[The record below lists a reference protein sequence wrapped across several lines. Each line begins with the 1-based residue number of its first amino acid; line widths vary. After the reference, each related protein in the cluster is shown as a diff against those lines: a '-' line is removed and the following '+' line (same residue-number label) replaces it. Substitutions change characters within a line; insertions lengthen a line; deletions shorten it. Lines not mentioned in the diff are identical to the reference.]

1 MDLNPDCDGRA
12 LTFTRRI
19 SAGNIGQH
27 SMKRFSFQ
35 QKIWV
40 SAGAAV
46 SAIVLAALLA
56 GPSGAA
62 DDKKAAAPKPALTV
76 TTVKPQLGSLSV
88 KLTANGTIAAWQEA
102 IIGAESSG
110 LRLTQVN
117 ANVGDVVRAGQ
128 VLAVFAPESIQADL
142 AQARANLVEAE
153 ANASD
158 AAGNAERARTLQNSG
173 ALSTQQI
180 NQYQTSAQTAKARV
194 EAARAL
200 LSVQQLRLKKNQ
212 VLAPDSGIISSR
224 NATVGA
230 VLASGTELFRM
241 IRQGRLEWRAEV
253 TSAELGRLS
262 PGTPALITA
271 ASGAQIRGKVRMIAP
286 TVDPQ
291 TRTALVYVDLPTTR
305 MNGSAGAARAETGV
319 AAAAAPG
326 RPKQGT
332 APSGGSAVHA
342 VTSVGAKFPA
352 GPPQGKS
359 APSGG
364 SAVHAVTSVEAKFPA
379 GPPQGKL
386 APAGGSAVHAV
397 TSVGAIKSGMFA
409 KGEFA
414 LGDSSALMV
423 PQTAVVVRDGFS
435 YVYRV
440 GADNRVAQVKVQT
453 GRLSGDQI
461 EIVSSLSADARLVAS
476 GAGFLNEGD
485 LVRVI
490 EDGKA
495 VAPAA
500 K

>member
-1 MDLNPDCDGRA
+1 M
-12 LTFTRRI
+12 TITRRT
-19 SAGNIGQH
+19 SANTIGQH

-35 QKIWV
+35 QKSV
-40 SAGAAV
+40 ASA
-46 SAIVLAALLA
+46 SAIAALVVWTVLSA

-62 DDKKAAAPKPALTV
+62 DDKKSAAPKPALTI
-76 TTVKPQLGSLSV
+76 TTVKPQLGRLSV

-102 IIGAESSG
+102 SIGAESSG

-180 NQYQTSAQTAKARV
+180 NQYQTSEQTAKARV
-194 EAARAL
+194 EAAKAL
-200 LSVQQLRLKKNQ
+200 LSVQQLRLKKTQ

-291 TRTALVYVDLPTTR
+291 TRTALVYVDLPTTQ
-305 MNGSAGAARAETGV
+305 MSGSAGAARAGTGV
-319 AAAAAPG
+319 GAADAPGRPKQGTAPSRGSAVHAVTSVGAAAAPG
-326 RPKQGT
+326 RPQQGTAPSGGSPVHAVTSVGAAAAPGRPQQGT

-342 VTSVGAKFPA
+342 VTSVGA
-352 GPPQGKS
+352 
-359 APSGG
+359 
-364 SAVHAVTSVEAKFPA
+364 
-379 GPPQGKL
+379 
-386 APAGGSAVHAV
+386 
-397 TSVGAIKSGMFA
+397 IKAGMFA
-409 KGEFA
+409 NGEFA
-414 LGDSSALMV
+414 LGNSSALMV

-495 VAPAA
+495 VPPSA

>member
-1 MDLNPDCDGRA
+1 
-12 LTFTRRI
+12 
-19 SAGNIGQH
+19 
-27 SMKRFSFQ
+27 MKRFLSRHRT
-35 QKIWV
+35 
-40 SAGAAV
+40 AALTGT
-46 SAIVLAALLA
+46 AALAVVWTALLA
-56 GPSGAA
+56 GTSDAA
-62 DDKKAAAPKPALTV
+62 DDKKNAAPKPALTI
-76 TTVKPQLGSLSV
+76 TTVKPQLGRLSV
-88 KLTANGTIAAWQEA
+88 KLTANGSIAAWQEA
-102 IIGAESSG
+102 SIGAESSG

-153 ANASD
+153 ANAAD

-180 NQYQTSAQTAKARV
+180 NQYQTSEQTAKARV
-194 EAARAL
+194 EAARGL
-200 LSVQQLRLKKNQ
+200 LGAQQLRLTKTQ
-212 VLAPDSGIISSR
+212 VLAPDSGVISSR

-262 PGTPALITA
+262 PGTTALVTA
-271 ASGAQIRGKVRMIAP
+271 PSGIQIKGKVRMIAP

-291 TRTALVYVDLPTTR
+291 TRSALVYVDLPTTP
-305 MNGSAGAARAETGV
+305 MSGAGAV
-319 AAAAAPG
+319 AAPG
-326 RPKQGT
+326 RPRKGS
-332 APSGGSAVHA
+332 APPGGSAVPA
-342 VTSVGAKFPA
+342 VTSVGAFKP
-352 GPPQGKS
+352 
-359 APSGG
+359 
-364 SAVHAVTSVEAKFPA
+364 
-379 GPPQGKL
+379 
-386 APAGGSAVHAV
+386 
-397 TSVGAIKSGMFA
+397 GMFA

-453 GRLSGDQI
+453 GRLSGDQV

-485 LVRVI
+485 LVRVM
-490 EDGKA
+490 ENGKA
-495 VAPAA
+495 VPAA
-500 K
+500 ALSAASSASAAK

>member
-1 MDLNPDCDGRA
+1 MQRFLSRHRTAA
-12 LTFTRRI
+12 LTGT
-19 SAGNIGQH
+19 
-27 SMKRFSFQ
+27 
-35 QKIWV
+35 
-40 SAGAAV
+40 AA
-46 SAIVLAALLA
+46 LAVVWTALLA
-56 GPSGAA
+56 GTSDAA
-62 DDKKAAAPKPALTV
+62 DDKKNAAPKPALTI
-76 TTVKPQLGSLSV
+76 TTVKPQLGRLSV
-88 KLTANGTIAAWQEA
+88 KLTANGSIAAWQEA
-102 IIGAESSG
+102 SIGAESSG

-153 ANASD
+153 ANAAD

-180 NQYQTSAQTAKARV
+180 NQYQTSEQTAKARV
-194 EAARAL
+194 EAARGL
-200 LSVQQLRLKKNQ
+200 LGAQQLRLTKTQ
-212 VLAPDSGIISSR
+212 VLAPDSGVISSR

-262 PGTPALITA
+262 PGTTALVTA
-271 ASGAQIRGKVRMIAP
+271 PSGIQIKGKLRMIAP

-291 TRTALVYVDLPTTR
+291 TRSALVYVDLPTTP
-305 MNGSAGAARAETGV
+305 MSGAGAV
-319 AAAAAPG
+319 AAPG
-326 RPKQGT
+326 RPRKGS
-332 APSGGSAVHA
+332 APPGGSAVPA
-342 VTSVGAKFPA
+342 VTSVGAFKP
-352 GPPQGKS
+352 
-359 APSGG
+359 
-364 SAVHAVTSVEAKFPA
+364 
-379 GPPQGKL
+379 
-386 APAGGSAVHAV
+386 
-397 TSVGAIKSGMFA
+397 GMFA

-453 GRLSGDQI
+453 GRLSGDQV

-485 LVRVI
+485 LVRVM
-490 EDGKA
+490 ENGKA
-495 VAPAA
+495 VPAA
-500 K
+500 ALSAASSASAAK

>member
-1 MDLNPDCDGRA
+1 
-12 LTFTRRI
+12 
-19 SAGNIGQH
+19 
-27 SMKRFSFQ
+27 MKRFLSRHRT
-35 QKIWV
+35 
-40 SAGAAV
+40 AALTGT
-46 SAIVLAALLA
+46 AALAVVWTALLA
-56 GPSGAA
+56 GTSDAA
-62 DDKKAAAPKPALTV
+62 DDKKNAAPKPALTI
-76 TTVKPQLGSLSV
+76 TTVKPQLGRLSV
-88 KLTANGTIAAWQEA
+88 KLTANGSIAAWQEA
-102 IIGAESSG
+102 SIGAESSG

-153 ANASD
+153 ANAAD

-180 NQYQTSAQTAKARV
+180 NQYQTSEQTAKARV
-194 EAARAL
+194 EAARGL
-200 LSVQQLRLKKNQ
+200 LGAQQLRLTKTQ
-212 VLAPDSGIISSR
+212 VLAPDSGVISSR

-262 PGTPALITA
+262 PGTTALVTA
-271 ASGAQIRGKVRMIAP
+271 PSGIQIKGKLRMIAP

-291 TRTALVYVDLPTTR
+291 TRSALVYVDLPTTP
-305 MNGSAGAARAETGV
+305 MSGAGAV
-319 AAAAAPG
+319 AAPG
-326 RPKQGT
+326 RPRKGS
-332 APSGGSAVHA
+332 APPGGSAVPA
-342 VTSVGAKFPA
+342 VTSVGAFKP
-352 GPPQGKS
+352 
-359 APSGG
+359 
-364 SAVHAVTSVEAKFPA
+364 
-379 GPPQGKL
+379 
-386 APAGGSAVHAV
+386 
-397 TSVGAIKSGMFA
+397 GMFA

-453 GRLSGDQI
+453 GRLSGDQV

-485 LVRVI
+485 LVRVM
-490 EDGKA
+490 ENGKA
-495 VAPAA
+495 VPAA
-500 K
+500 ALSAASSASAAK

>member
-1 MDLNPDCDGRA
+1 MTIAG
-12 LTFTRRI
+12 
-19 SAGNIGQH
+19 SASANTLGQH
-27 SMKRFSFQ
+27 SMKRFLFQ
-35 QKIWV
+35 PRTWV
-40 SAGAAV
+40 SAGVVASV
-46 SAIVLAALLA
+46 VVCAALLSR
-56 GPSGAA
+56 PSGAA
-62 DDKKAAAPKPALTV
+62 DDKKTVSPKPALTI

-88 KLTANGTIAAWQEA
+88 KLTANGSIAAWQEA
-102 IIGAESSG
+102 SIGAESSG

-117 ANVGDVVRAGQ
+117 VNVGDVVRAGQ

-180 NQYQTSAQTAKARV
+180 NQYQTSEQTAKARV
-194 EAARAL
+194 EAAKAL
-200 LSVQQLRLKKNQ
+200 LAVQQLRLTKTR
-212 VLAPDSGIISSR
+212 VLAPDSGVISSR

-262 PGTPALITA
+262 PGTTALITA
-271 ASGAQIRGKVRMIAP
+271 PSGIQVKGKVRMIAP

-291 TRTALVYVDLPTTR
+291 TRFALVYVDLPTTPTS
-305 MNGSAGAARAETGV
+305 GAGIV
-319 AAAAAPG
+319 AAPG
-326 RPKQGT
+326 RPRQGAV
-332 APSGGSAVHA
+332 APGGSAVPA
-342 VTSVGAKFPA
+342 ATSLGAE
-352 GPPQGKS
+352 S
-359 APSGG
+359 
-364 SAVHAVTSVEAKFPA
+364 PA

-386 APAGGSAVHAV
+386 APAGGSAVPAVTSLGAKFPAGPPQGKLAPTGGSAVHAV
-397 TSVGAIKSGMFA
+397 TSVGAFKPGMFA

-440 GADNRVAQVKVQT
+440 GADNRVAQTKVQT
-453 GRLSGDQI
+453 GRLSGDQV

-490 EDGKA
+490 ENGKEVPPSA
-495 VAPAA
+495 VSAAAAASAA

>member
-1 MDLNPDCDGRA
+1 
-12 LTFTRRI
+12 
-19 SAGNIGQH
+19 
-27 SMKRFSFQ
+27 MKRFLSRHRT
-35 QKIWV
+35 
-40 SAGAAV
+40 AALTGT
-46 SAIVLAALLA
+46 AALAVVWTALLA
-56 GPSGAA
+56 GTSDAA
-62 DDKKAAAPKPALTV
+62 DDKKNAAPKPALTI
-76 TTVKPQLGSLSV
+76 TTVKPQLGRLSV
-88 KLTANGTIAAWQEA
+88 KLTANGSIAAWQEA
-102 IIGAESSG
+102 SIGAESSG

-128 VLAVFAPESIQADL
+128 VLAVFAPETIQADL

-153 ANASD
+153 ANAAD

-180 NQYQTSAQTAKARV
+180 NQYQTSEQTAKARV
-194 EAARAL
+194 EAARGL
-200 LSVQQLRLKKNQ
+200 LGAQQLRLTKTQ
-212 VLAPDSGIISSR
+212 VLAPDSGVISSR

-262 PGTPALITA
+262 PGTTALVTA
-271 ASGAQIRGKVRMIAP
+271 PSGIQIKGKLRMIAP

-291 TRTALVYVDLPTTR
+291 TRSALVYVDLPTTP
-305 MNGSAGAARAETGV
+305 MSGAGAV
-319 AAAAAPG
+319 AAPG
-326 RPKQGT
+326 RPRKGS
-332 APSGGSAVHA
+332 APSSGSAVPA
-342 VTSVGAKFPA
+342 VTSVGAFKP
-352 GPPQGKS
+352 
-359 APSGG
+359 
-364 SAVHAVTSVEAKFPA
+364 
-379 GPPQGKL
+379 
-386 APAGGSAVHAV
+386 
-397 TSVGAIKSGMFA
+397 GMFA

-453 GRLSGDQI
+453 GRLSGDQV

-485 LVRVI
+485 LVRVM
-490 EDGKA
+490 ENGKA
-495 VAPAA
+495 VPAA
-500 K
+500 ALSAASSASAAK

>member
-1 MDLNPDCDGRA
+1 MDAGPDRDHGA
-12 LTFTRRI
+12 MTSTRHI
-19 SAGNIGQH
+19 GANTPGQH

-35 QKIWV
+35 HKTWL

-46 SAIVLAALLA
+46 SAVVIAAFLA
-56 GPSGAA
+56 GTSNAA
-62 DDKKAAAPKPALTV
+62 DDKKTAAPKPALTI

-117 ANVGDVVRAGQ
+117 VNVGDVVRAGQ

-180 NQYQTSAQTAKARV
+180 NQYQTSEQTAKARV
-194 EAARAL
+194 EAAKAL
-200 LSVQQLRLKKNQ
+200 LSVQQLRLKKTQ

-305 MNGSAGAARAETGV
+305 MTSVG
-319 AAAAAPG
+319 AAAAPG

-332 APSGGSAVHA
+332 APS
-342 VTSVGAKFPA
+342 
-352 GPPQGKS
+352 
-359 APSGG
+359 
-364 SAVHAVTSVEAKFPA
+364 
-379 GPPQGKL
+379 
-386 APAGGSAVHAV
+386 GGSAVHAV

-423 PQTAVVVRDGFS
+423 PQASVVVRDGFS

-440 GADNRVAQVKVQT
+440 GSDNRVAQVKVQT

>member
-1 MDLNPDCDGRA
+1 
-12 LTFTRRI
+12 
-19 SAGNIGQH
+19 
-27 SMKRFSFQ
+27 MKRFLSRHRT
-35 QKIWV
+35 
-40 SAGAAV
+40 AALTGT
-46 SAIVLAALLA
+46 AALAVVWTALLA
-56 GPSGAA
+56 GTSDAA
-62 DDKKAAAPKPALTV
+62 DDKKNAAPKPALTI
-76 TTVKPQLGSLSV
+76 TTVKPQLGRLSV
-88 KLTANGTIAAWQEA
+88 KLTANGSIAAWQEA
-102 IIGAESSG
+102 SIGAESSG

-128 VLAVFAPESIQADL
+128 VLAVFAPESIQDDL

-153 ANASD
+153 ANAAD

-180 NQYQTSAQTAKARV
+180 NQYQTSEQTAKARV
-194 EAARAL
+194 EAARGL
-200 LSVQQLRLKKNQ
+200 LGAQQLRLTKTQ
-212 VLAPDSGIISSR
+212 VLAPDSGVISSR

-262 PGTPALITA
+262 PGTTALVTA
-271 ASGAQIRGKVRMIAP
+271 PSGIQIKGKLRMIAP

-291 TRTALVYVDLPTTR
+291 TRSALVYVDLPTTP
-305 MNGSAGAARAETGV
+305 MSGAGAV
-319 AAAAAPG
+319 AAPG
-326 RPKQGT
+326 RPRKGS
-332 APSGGSAVHA
+332 APPGGSAVPA
-342 VTSVGAKFPA
+342 VTSVGAFKP
-352 GPPQGKS
+352 
-359 APSGG
+359 
-364 SAVHAVTSVEAKFPA
+364 
-379 GPPQGKL
+379 
-386 APAGGSAVHAV
+386 
-397 TSVGAIKSGMFA
+397 GMFA

-453 GRLSGDQI
+453 GRLSGDQV

-485 LVRVI
+485 LVRVM
-490 EDGKA
+490 ENGKA
-495 VAPAA
+495 VPAA
-500 K
+500 ALSAASSASAAK